1 MISQAIILAAG
12 HGKRMRPLTDHTP
25 KPLLQ
30 VGGKSLIEYH
40 IERLR
45 DAGVHNIVIN
55 TGRMGQQFEEKLGNG
70 ARYDV
75 NLVYSHEGDAPL
87 ETGGG
92 IANALPLFQDEYF
105 IAVNGDIWSDFDF
118 STLQYQT
125 DKQCHLVLVNNPE
138 HNPQG
143 DFAFSADSISSNGD
157 EHYTFSGIAVYNR
170 ALFSDTAQGHA
181 AFPLAPLLRQAI
193 NQKQASAQLYAGK
206 WFDIGTPQRLAEL
219 DKKLRNTNC

>member
-1 MISQAIILAAG
+1 LISQAIILAAG

-30 VGGKSLIEYH
+30 VGGKTLIEYH

-92 IANALPLFQDEYF
+92 IANALPLLQNEYF
-105 IAVNGDIWSDFDF
+105 IAINGDIWSDFDF

-143 DFAFSADSISSNGD
+143 DFAFSADSISNNGD
-157 EHYTFSGIAVYNR
+157 KHYTFSGIAVYNR
-170 ALFSDTAQGHA
+170 ALFSDTAQGHT
-181 AFPLAPLLRQAI
+181 AFPLAPLLRQAV
-193 NQKQASAQLYAGK
+193 NQKQASAQLYTGK